1 MNVRHSS
8 TTNKTIV
15 LQVTENCNLHCV
27 YCYQHT
33 KRPVIIEEPLL
44 KQIIQDSFINERS
57 FKRLEFNLIGGEP
70 LLCMPLIK
78 QICEWTWSKPRP
90 IEYVFSATTNGVG
103 IKEED
108 KEWFRQHKDRFSLC
122 LSVDGTKTMHDT
134 NRSNSYDRIDLDFF
148 LKTWP
153 KQKVKMT
160 VSPQTIDT
168 FAEGVIDLQE
178 KGFDLTANLAYGVDW
193 SGKDLERILEREL
206 KKLINYYLDN
216 EDKEPFLWL
225 RLPLHKLAENNNQ
238 PEWWCGAGLDTI
250 AYDVHG
256 KVLPCQLFY
265 GTTGDSMTGCDQ
277 LNLDEA
283 LQLYYD
289 HCKVKPLF
297 NICPLCIGMAYSSK
311 GNSFECNTQ
320 LCRLIQVFFRAN
332 AYFQSQKILLKK
344 RIHDL
349 VDIDMQKMVKGIH
362 VVNDTENLQ

>member
-1 MNVRHSS
+1 MSTRHSS

-27 YCYQHT
+27 YCYQQS
-33 KRPVIIEEPLL
+33 KRHIQIEEPLL
-44 KQIIQDSFINERS
+44 KRIILDSFINES
-57 FKRLEFNLIGGEP
+57 GFKKLEFNLIGGEP

-78 QICEWTWSKPRP
+78 HICEWTWSKPRP

-103 IKEED
+103 LKEED
-108 KEWFRQHKDRFSLC
+108 KEWFRQHKNQFSLC
-122 LSVDGTKTMHDT
+122 LSIDGTRNMHNI

-153 KQKVKMT
+153 NQKVKMT

-168 FAEGVIDLQE
+168 FAEGVIDLQK
-178 KGFDLTANLAYGVDW
+178 KGFNLTANLAYGVNW
-193 SGKDLERILEREL
+193 NGKDFERILEREL
-206 KKLINYYLDN
+206 GKLVHYYLDN

-225 RLPLHKLAENNNQ
+225 SLPLYKLAENNNQ

-250 AYDVHG
+250 AYDVNG
-256 KVLPCQLFY
+256 KILPCQMFY
-265 GTTGDSMTGCDQ
+265 DTTGDSMTECDHID
-277 LNLDEA
+277 LDEA
-283 LQLYYD
+283 HQLYFD

-311 GNSFECNTQ
+311 GNSFECDTH
-320 LCRLIQVFFRAN
+320 LCKLIQVFFRAN

-349 VDIDMQKMVKGIH
+349 DEFDLQKIVKGIYII
-362 VVNDTENLQ
+362 NKTLNPR